1 MKSITASFYRGA
13 VGALILYDITNEKSF
28 NEAKKYLSELKEYA
42 TNDIVV
48 MLVGNKCDLED
59 QRVVKAED
67 ATKFAE

>member
-48 MLVGNKCDLED
+48 MLVGNKCDL
-59 QRVVKAED
+59 
-67 ATKFAE
+67 